1 MDELKFESSTD
12 FIDKDAATEVVKPLL
27 FKASGILYIAGAALL
42 YIGMTIPLLEMMMRA
57 RPHPDTLV
65 EMLEWNPFSEI
76 GLVGIVVGMFLFWLG
91 MMVDRRGA

>member
-1 MDELKFESSTD
+1 MNKLDFESYTD
-12 FIDKDAATEVVKPLL
+12 FIDKDTTKVIKPLL

-42 YIGMTIPLLEMMMRA
+42 YIGLTIPLLEMIGRE
-57 RPHPDTLV
+57 RPYPDTLV

>member
-1 MDELKFESSTD
+1 MNKLDFESSTD
-12 FIDKDAATEVVKPLL
+12 KDTTIEVVKPLL
-27 FKASGILYIAGAALL
+27 FKASGILYIAGALWL
-42 YIGMTIPLLEMMMRA
+42 YMGVTIPLLEMIEREGP
-57 RPHPDTLV
+57 RPDTLV